1 MDRLRR
7 FQAAMELVSSFIK
20 AMELVAAVI
29 TEQLLGKPTPSKW
42 DDAQKWLVGLSRGGG
57 GDKRESKP
65 RNSNADDRR
74 LIAPVPQMEQDY
86 SGEEDD
92 GKAENGCSFSVINQ
106 YEAETKKVDCDESVW
121 RINKPVQNSTMNA
134 VRSVCLRDMGTDMTP
149 IASQEPSRTATP
161 IRATTPAA
169 RSPVSS
175 GSSTPVR
182 GQHRLQG
189 NDGYQTGLA
198 VTESNGGT
206 ASSPGGITATKHCG
220 QEFNGSGIPENMDS
234 DQARKM
240 NALETRAMAWDEAE
254 RAKYMARYKR
264 EEVKIQGL
272 GKSREEESRNG
283 NEENGGMIANPF
295 KDRINS
301 HPLLSEMSL
310 FALKIS
316 GKSRVKAERLKGRAQ
331 ERLANKLAST
341 KRIAEEKRANAEAR
355 LNEKAVKTSEK
366 ADHMRATGHLPSV
379 ILLQVTFPVLVETQ
393 HCIYMYHLL
402 PTAPRSL
409 FLYTYSSSWIHFICS
424 ILLLH
429 SQVLFL

>member
-1 MDRLRR
+1 MRSVEDKGCYNHGSA
-7 FQAAMELVSSFIK
+7 QEISSSNGVSFEFHKGNGASRSGHHRT
-20 AMELVAAVI
+20 A
-29 TEQLLGKPTPSKW
+29 LGKPTPSKW

-86 SGEEDD
+86 SGEEDE

-161 IRATTPAA
+161 IRARTPAA

-206 ASSPGGITATKHCG
+206 ASSPGGIIATKHCG

-254 RAKYMARYKR
+254 RAKYMARC
-264 EEVKIQGL
+264 
-272 GKSREEESRNG
+272 
-283 NEENGGMIANPF
+283 
-295 KDRINS
+295 
-301 HPLLSEMSL
+301 
-310 FALKIS
+310 
-316 GKSRVKAERLKGRAQ
+316 
-331 ERLANKLAST
+331 ST
-341 KRIAEEKRANAEAR
+341 
-355 LNEKAVKTSEK
+355 
-366 ADHMRATGHLPSV
+366 
-379 ILLQVTFPVLVETQ
+379 VTF
-393 HCIYMYHLL
+393 HL
-402 PTAPRSL
+402 
-409 FLYTYSSSWIHFICS
+409 CS
-424 ILLLH
+424 F
-429 SQVLFL
+429 S